1 MSAVEGVGSTQAPK
15 PSWMFDRCMTDSLCR
30 GMPLMIVVLNSDTPA
45 QPGKVRLWSTAAEG
59 QAALHCHFWS
69 CFNVQ
74 AGEDVLL
81 LSASVLSSGLSEAR
95 PLQSVAF
102 LWCYGLGAPLQRP
115 QHRLDDV

>member
-1 MSAVEGVGSTQAPK
+1 
-15 PSWMFDRCMTDSLCR
+15 
-30 GMPLMIVVLNSDTPA
+30 MIVVLNSDTPA